1 MDRTLWYRSG
11 TFAPLTML
19 KTFLLTL
26 FTATT
31 LCSALA
37 QQPGSELPPEAL
49 QSCLLGTGPNVWTQ
63 LDLSPD
69 QLERVRR
76 VQEACKEECSVAGA
90 KKEANPISTADGST
104 ILSELDNILSRDQY
118 TAWVNYCRNG
128 VTEGVLPR

>member
-1 MDRTLWYRSG
+1 MDRTLWYRCG

-26 FTATT
+26 FTATA
-31 LCSALA
+31 LCSAMA
-37 QQPGSELPPEAL
+37 QQPGSDLTPEAL

-118 TAWVNYCRNG
+118 AAWVNYCRSG